1 MKLNSNVA
9 RFLRLFQKA
18 LSDIASFIII
28 ELIIISLMATVM
40 QVLGARFDDGG
51 NMDVEEGGYDTDHN
65 DYPLL
70 WSYGVSF
77 LSVFRTAAGDLQMPT
92 YDYWAAQYE
101 D

>member
-1 MKLNSNVA
+1 MMS
-9 RFLRLFQKA
+9 
-18 LSDIASFIII
+18 
-28 ELIIISLMATVM
+28 MM

-51 NMDVEEGGYDTDHN
+51 NMILGDVENGGYDTSHN

-101 D
+101 E